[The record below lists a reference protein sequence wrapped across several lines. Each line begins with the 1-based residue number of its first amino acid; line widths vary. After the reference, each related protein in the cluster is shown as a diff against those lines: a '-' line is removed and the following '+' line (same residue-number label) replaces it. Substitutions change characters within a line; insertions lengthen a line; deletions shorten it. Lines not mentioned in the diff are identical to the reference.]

1 MEELNNLGITT
12 TTNARVLSN
21 RNKEFRKHALFQH
34 PNPHV
39 RNGKPP
45 KPPLF
50 ELFPSLEVETK
61 GYIISHFDFFT
72 VEMLRNELVTV
83 MIPMWYKKQRQT
95 MRLKL

>member
-1 MEELNNLGITT
+1 MWVTDCCQPAVEERNNLVITT

-21 RNKEFRKHALFQH
+21 WNKEFRKHALFQH

-39 RNGKPP
+39 HNGKPP

-61 GYIISHFDFFT
+61 EYIISHLGF
-72 VEMLRNELVTV
+72 LL
-83 MIPMWYKKQRQT
+83 
-95 MRLKL
+95 LKC